1 MADNKGYEH
10 EHEHI
15 HMYPDLKNEDNIINE
30 DGNNQHNVEIDHKP
44 HNLFIEMDELILSPT
59 SGCFEWV
66 EQSRWIKYEET
77 REEGSER
84 WGKHIYSF

>member
-1 MADNKGYEH
+1 
-10 EHEHI
+10 
-15 HMYPDLKNEDNIINE
+15 
-30 DGNNQHNVEIDHKP
+30 
-44 HNLFIEMDELILSPT
+44 MDELILSPT

-84 WGKHIYSF
+84 WGQAHLSSLSFHALINLKMQLEQGLLLLDFEANDMKHLFETLV